1 MKKALVIV
9 LFVLYTF
16 MCTNVT
22 IAESADNCIG
32 VQEYENYTFSFYDG
46 EYRIICISG
55 PGLDNYWLEKDSGW
69 ADPMGNTWYYGSDG
83 RICLYADYIEYVNFC
98 LEQLNEESE
107 SAQTPS
113 DSSGTSLESI
123 IPYINQS
130 ITYFDT
136 DFEVVK
142 IRIGN
147 DLSGPSD
154 SWRDLASGLF
164 LTNIEEVSFYLDVS
178 TKKDLFGIKNGQ
190 IVIYSQ
196 IGLSSC
202 DMRVEHF
209 LPNEALSIYP
219 AVFTTIDE
227 RFNGYVWALDNG
239 YIALIVFS
247 AHGQDERGFYD
258 GRVVD
263 AIYVTDL
270 EYLSFVK

>member
-9 LFVLYTF
+9 LFVLYAC

-22 IAESADNCIG
+22 IAESTDDCIG
-32 VQEYENYTFSFYDG
+32 VQEYEHYTFSFYDG
-46 EYRIICISG
+46 ECRILCISG
-55 PGLDNYWLEKDSGW
+55 SGLDDYWLDEDSGW

-83 RICLYADYIEYVNFC
+83 SICLYADYIEYVNYC

-123 IPYINQS
+123 IPYINRS
-130 ITYFDT
+130 IIYFDT
-136 DFEVVK
+136 DFEVLK

-147 DLSGPSD
+147 NLSGPSD

-164 LTNIEEVSFYLDVS
+164 LTNLEEVSFYFDVS
-178 TKKDLFGIKNGQ
+178 TTEDLFGIKNGQ
-190 IVIYSQ
+190 VVIYCQMGTNSY
-196 IGLSSC
+196 
-202 DMRVEHF
+202 DMRVKHF
-209 LPNEALSIYP
+209 LPDEALSIYP
-219 AVFTTIDE
+219 AVFTIGE
-227 RFNGYVWALDNG
+227 RFNGYVWTLDNG
-239 YIALIVFS
+239 YLALIVFS
-247 AHGQDERGFYD
+247 AHGLDERGFYD